1 MCQGQSSSA
10 RRAIPLTLHGEWQ
23 KSAIFFSPGLLTDAW
38 TGIILQDET
47 LKLPENLENKFRIQE
62 GGGCQSCAA
71 GDAGVRKEKNGL
83 LYVYIAT
90 ETGVDSV
97 HRLRS
102 LPLTP
107 NSELQTLANQG
118 PWVLSWDAGR
128 AGRLPPDWKVIHKI
142 VELGIALNLD
152 S

>member
-1 MCQGQSSSA
+1 MKLRNSWISA
-10 RRAIPLTLHGEWQ
+10 NISTGRKDA
-23 KSAIFFSPGLLTDAW
+23 SP
-38 TGIILQDET
+38 
-47 LKLPENLENKFRIQE
+47 
-62 GGGCQSCAA
+62 AA
-71 GDAGVRKEKNGL
+71 GIAAASGSRKEKNGL
-83 LYVYIAT
+83 LHVYIAT

-97 HRLRS
+97 HRLRP

-142 VELGIALNLD
+142 VELGVALNLD